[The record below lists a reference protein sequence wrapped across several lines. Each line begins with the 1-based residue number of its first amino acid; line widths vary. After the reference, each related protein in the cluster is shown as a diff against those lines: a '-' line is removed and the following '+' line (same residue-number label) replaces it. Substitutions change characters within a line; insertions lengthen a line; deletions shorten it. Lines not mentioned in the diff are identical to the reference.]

1 MIEIVRDMLGIT
13 TPLVT
18 TPPPQGHN
26 VARLIEQV
34 SMVDGDVY
42 LSGSGGLAY
51 MGPDAPQ
58 VFREHGIELT
68 WSRHE
73 HLTGDSV
80 VTLLL
85 DEEDPM
91 PAILHEHEG

>member
-1 MIEIVRDMLGIT
+1 
-13 TPLVT
+13 
-18 TPPPQGHN
+18 
-26 VARLIEQV
+26 
-34 SMVDGDVY
+34 
-42 LSGSGGLAY
+42 

>member
-1 MIEIVRDMLGIT
+1 MPSVRHLMRFIRASESLRASVKAG
-13 TPLVT
+13 
-18 TPPPQGHN
+18 
-26 VARLIEQV
+26 RLPCC
-34 SMVDGDVY
+34 VY
-42 LSGSGGLAY
+42 LSSSGSLTY